1 MQIELQ
7 CHTLD
12 KAKLVADVQ
21 LGDSLYQ
28 AAEQGRRADFALML
42 ALLSNDVG
50 ESVPISEPDYSRAE
64 RDLHRQFQ
72 LTKPA
77 KFVAQAEDHA
87 LCQKQAFTFH
97 HAGILATHLFCQLV
111 PSALHFS
118 AINCQNFTEDV
129 YHNLNGHT
137 RRRIA
142 GEEVALNKFDGSF
155 LLQTLRKNRL
165 DSAIAIM

>member
-21 LGDSLYQ
+21 LGDSLHQ
-28 AAEQGRRADFALML
+28 AAQQGRRADFALML

-50 ESVPISEPDYSRAE
+50 ESLPISAPDTSSPE
-64 RDLHRQFQ
+64 RDFHHQFE

-77 KFVAQAEDHA
+77 KFIAQAEDHA
-87 LCQKQAFTFH
+87 LCQKQVFTFH
-97 HAGILATHLFCQLV
+97 HAGMLATRLLCQLV

-118 AINCQNFTEDV
+118 ATNCQNFTENV

-142 GEEVALNKFDGSF
+142 GEKVAIDKFDGNF

-165 DSAIAIM
+165 DSTIALI

>member
-7 CHTLD
+7 SHTLD

-28 AAEQGRRADFALML
+28 AAQQGRRADFALML
-42 ALLSNDVG
+42 ALLSEDVG
-50 ESVPISEPDYSRAE
+50 ESVPICEQDFSSAE
-64 RDLHRQFQ
+64 NDFHHQFE

-77 KFVAQAEDHA
+77 NFVAQAEDHA

-97 HAGILATHLFCQLV
+97 HAGIVATRLFCQLV

-118 AINCQNFTEDV
+118 ATNCQSFTEDV

-142 GEEVALNKFDGSF
+142 GENVALDKFDGNF

-165 DSAIAIM
+165 DSAVAFV